1 MVKITIQLSERE
13 YQDFIKKVA
22 NKTPKE
28 AILKALGINYTYDN
42 DEKSAQITWK
52 QMKKARDETE
62 RRYYELLQASLAS
75 KDGIAEENKYWNHIK
90 K

>member
-1 MVKITIQLSERE
+1 MVKITIQLGEEE
-13 YQDFIKKVA
+13 YQEFIKKVGR
-22 NKTPKE
+22 KTPKE
-28 AILKALGINYTYDN
+28 AILNALGIKYTYNN

-75 KDGIAEENKYWNHIK
+75 KDGIAEENKYWHHIRE
-90 K
+90 